1 MVFGKSCLSKGI
13 KMIRQEAYFLLGS
26 FLGGV
31 LVVTAYD
38 VLCLFRKIIPH
49 NRGFING
56 EDVLFL
62 IGASIFIFKIIYKLN
77 DGTIRG
83 FALLCMVAG
92 VIFIKLFQNNIKKG
106 LKKAE
111 KAFTIKNKKKG
122 KRR

>member
-1 MVFGKSCLSKGI
+1 ML
-13 KMIRQEAYFLLGS
+13 RQEAYFLLGS

-49 NRGFING
+49 SRGFING
-56 EDVLFL
+56 EDILFF
-62 IGASIFIFKIIYKLN
+62 IGASIFIFRIIYRLN
-77 DGTIRG
+77 DGRLRG
-83 FALLCMVAG
+83 FSLLCMAVGALL
-92 VIFIKLFQNNIKKG
+92 FKLFQNNIKKG